1 MLQELLK
8 QPYIEK
14 QTGVSAKLLVTEQFK
29 ATPSSA
35 KSRLDKNAENKIW
48 ITLFLLD
55 IRNLELLKRDAY
67 MGGLDKNEE
76 EDEFDIGNYIID
88 DLSLLEFFSSDGVHV
103 GKSI

>member
-1 MLQELLK
+1 
-8 QPYIEK
+8 
-14 QTGVSAKLLVTEQFK
+14 
-29 ATPSSA
+29 
-35 KSRLDKNAENKIW
+35 
-48 ITLFLLD
+48 
-55 IRNLELLKRDAY
+55 